1 MPASPTEMG
10 KKKKKKKKQAR
21 NGGRMHKMNKKKKKK
36 KKNFFTEWPFLSP
49 KEIDVFHESIRTN
62 CTFQPISHTTAEP
75 WEERREHSR
84 EG

>member
-10 KKKKKKKKQAR
+10 KKKKKKKKKAKKRGPIQ
-21 NGGRMHKMNKKKKKK
+21 KIKKKKKK
-36 KKNFFTEWPFLSP
+36 KKKTFCREWPFLSP